1 MKIKKQK
8 IVFGLLFSII
18 FLSCCKKQKTF
29 LAEKSVIKENNRLT
43 GNITI
48 FVHGTH
54 TATMNRIFK
63 PFIGVPNRI
72 VKVSS
77 LSNRHYMCNIANVL
91 SHTGSEFP
99 WQDFYA
105 YGWSG
110 ILCPKEREM
119 AAENLYSE
127 IKKLILEYKKQ
138 SLDPKITIVTHSHGG
153 NVALNLAKFKE
164 VDSFLIDRLILLAV
178 PVQKMTSKFVED
190 SLFNK
195 IYSFSS
201 SLDLLQVG
209 DPQALYSASKIDD
222 KKCPFFSKRFFKP
235 TKNLRQVKV
244 KINNRAIFHV
254 EFVMER
260 FIKFIPDL
268 IKQMDLLDESLYLV
282 KLANGRDIKVIKC
295 S

>member
-1 MKIKKQK
+1 VKVSKQK

-29 LAEKSVIKENNRLT
+29 LTEKRVITENSELT

-63 PFIGVPNRI
+63 PFISVPNRI

-77 LSNRHYMCNIANVL
+77 LSNKHYMRNIASVL
-91 SHTGSEFP
+91 SEAGSEFS

-110 ILCPKEREM
+110 KLDPKERED
-119 AAENLYSE
+119 AARTLYSE

-138 SLDPKITIVTHSHGG
+138 NLKPKITIITHSHGG
-153 NVALNLAKFKE
+153 NVALNLAKFNE
-164 VDSFLIDRLILLAV
+164 DNSFLIDRLILLAV
-178 PVQKMTSKFVED
+178 PVQEMTSKFVED
-190 SLFNK
+190 DLFNK

-201 SLDLLQVG
+201 SLDLLQIG
-209 DPQALYSASKIDD
+209 DPQALYSASKVDN
-222 KKCPFFSKRFFKP
+222 KKCPWFSKRFFKP
-235 TKNLRQVKV
+235 TKNLRQVKI
-244 KINNRAIFHV
+244 KINDRAIFHV
-254 EFVMER
+254 EFVMGR
-260 FIKFIPDL
+260 FIKFIPAL
-268 IKQMDLLDESLYLV
+268 IKQMDLLDESLYLI
-282 KLANGRDIKVIKC
+282 KLSNDKNIKVIKC
-295 S
+295 F